1 MDYLDTYKRT
11 ADGIA
16 ALMHPQAEV
25 VVHDLAQQQIAYIAN
40 NYSNRDVGSPSLL
53 EEVDFSIG
61 DKIIGPYRKLNW
73 DGRVLKSISIVM
85 NGQDEQPEAMICINV
100 DMSEMD
106 RMQKVLSLMLAAP
119 EEDAAVTEIF
129 KDDWHE
135 RINQSV
141 QEWLHEQGL
150 SLQSLSRDEKRSLV
164 QDLERKG
171 AFQGQGS
178 ANYVAKCLGLGRATV
193 YKYLKEARS

>member
-40 NYSNRDVGSPSLL
+40 NYSNREVGSPSLL

-61 DKIIGPYRKLNW
+61 DKVIGPYRKLNW

-85 NGQDEQPEAMICINV
+85 NGQDGQPEAMICINV

-106 RMQKVLSLMLAAP
+106 RMQKVLGLMLAAP
-119 EEDAAVTEIF
+119 EEDAAVAEIF

-135 RINQSV
+135 RINQSI

-150 SLQSLSRDEKRSLV
+150 SLQSLSREDKRNLV